1 MEGGVGWRGAGPSV
15 SYVALGDS
23 SAVGVGASRGG
34 GYPERLASRLRQ
46 DGLAVGFTNLGMS
59 GAVVR
64 DIVNSQLKRA
74 VATQPTLVTI
84 GIGTND
90 VWRGTPVEDYREDL
104 ERLVRRLK
112 PTGAS
117 LVVVNVPDM
126 ALAPVARMVP
136 SHLYEGRIEPFNEA
150 ISAVARAHGVHLVD
164 LYAASREFI
173 PLRPDFFCWD
183 GFHPSDTGYEQW
195 ADLML
200 PAVRP
205 LVVRR

>member
-1 MEGGVGWRGAGPSV
+1 LSI

-46 DGLAVGFTNLGMS
+46 QGLSVGLTNLGMS

-64 DIVNSQLKRA
+64 DVFTAQIKRA
-74 VATQPTLVTI
+74 VATQPTLVTL
-84 GIGTND
+84 GVGTND
-90 VWRGTPVEDYREDL
+90 VWRGTAVDEFQDDL
-104 ERLVRRLK
+104 DRIARRLK

-117 LVVVNVPDM
+117 LVIVNVPDM

-150 ISAVARAHGVHLVD
+150 IFAVARAHGLYVVD
-164 LYAASREFI
+164 LYSASRELI
-173 PLRPDFFCWD
+173 PQRHDFFCWD
-183 GFHPSDTGYEQW
+183 GFHPSDVGYEQW
-195 ADLML
+195 AELML
-200 PAVRP
+200 PTVKP
-205 LVVRR
+205 LVARR

>member
-1 MEGGVGWRGAGPSV
+1 LSIN
-15 SYVALGDS
+15 YVALGDS

-46 DGLAVGFTNLGMS
+46 QGLSLGLTNLGMS
-59 GAVVR
+59 GAVIR
-64 DIVNSQLKRA
+64 DVFTAQLKRA

-90 VWRGTPVEDYREDL
+90 LWRGTSVEDFRDDL
-104 ERLVRRLK
+104 ERIARRLK

-117 LVVVNVPDM
+117 LVIVNVPDM
-126 ALAPVARMVP
+126 ALAPVAKKVP
-136 SHLYEGRIEPFNEA
+136 SQLYEGRIEPFNEA
-150 ISAVARAHGVHLVD
+150 ISAVAREHGLHLVD
-164 LYAASREFI
+164 LYSASREFL
-173 PLRPDFFCWD
+173 PQRSDFFCWD

-200 PAVRP
+200 PTVQS
-205 LVVRR
+205 LVNGR

>member
-1 MEGGVGWRGAGPSV
+1 MSI

-46 DGLAVGFTNLGMS
+46 QGLSVGLTNLGMS
-59 GAVVR
+59 GAVIR
-64 DIVNSQLKRA
+64 DVFTAQIKRA

-90 VWRGTPVEDYREDL
+90 VWRGTALEDFRDDL
-104 ERLVRRLK
+104 DRIARRLK
-112 PTGAS
+112 PTGAT
-117 LVVVNVPDM
+117 LVIVNVPDM

-150 ISAVARAHGVHLVD
+150 IFSAARAHGLHVVD
-164 LYAASREFI
+164 LYSASRTLI
-173 PLRPDFFCWD
+173 PQRGDFFCWD
-183 GFHPSDTGYEQW
+183 GFHPSDVGYEQW
-195 ADLML
+195 AELML
-200 PAVRP
+200 STVRP
-205 LVVRR
+205 LVDRR

>member
-1 MEGGVGWRGAGPSV
+1 MSV
-15 SYVALGDS
+15 TYVALGDS

-34 GYPERLASRLRQ
+34 GYPERLASRLRKL
-46 DGLAVGFTNLGMS
+46 GLSVGLTNLGMS
-59 GAVVR
+59 GAVIR
-64 DIVNSQLKRA
+64 DVFSAQIKRA

-90 VWRGTPVEDYREDL
+90 LWRGTSLEDFREELD
-104 ERLVRRLK
+104 RIARRLK

-117 LVVVNVPDM
+117 LVIVNVPDM

-150 ISAVARAHGVHLVD
+150 ISATARAHGMHVVD
-164 LYAASREFI
+164 LYSASQAFL
-173 PLRPDFFCWD
+173 PQRPDFFSFD
-183 GFHPSDTGYEQW
+183 GFHPSDSGYEQW

-200 PAVRP
+200 PTVRP
-205 LVVRR
+205 LVERG